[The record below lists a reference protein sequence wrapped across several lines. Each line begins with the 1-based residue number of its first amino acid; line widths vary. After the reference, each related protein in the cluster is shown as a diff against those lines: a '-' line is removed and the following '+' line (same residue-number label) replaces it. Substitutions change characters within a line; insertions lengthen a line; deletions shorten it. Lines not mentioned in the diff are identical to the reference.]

1 MQLMHIGGIDLNLAV
16 VLHAL
21 LEERSVSRAGRRV
34 GLSQSATSH
43 ALSRLRDILKDPLF
57 VRTPRGLVPT
67 ARATEIAGTLAESL
81 AGVERALFA
90 PSAFD
95 AATAKRTFRI
105 GSSDYADHVVMP
117 SLMERLAR
125 DAPGM
130 DVWTHSWPT
139 DPVSALANGDVDL
152 FTAPTGVIEGALSA
166 TLWDDHFVSVC
177 RRGHPLLRGTITA
190 KRYAETPHVLI
201 APTGR
206 PGGHVDLALAKRGLT
221 RRIAFMTPSFI
232 VAPHIIAKTDYVL
245 TIASRVA
252 KTLPKTLG
260 LVTFQPPVTV
270 PGFTMAMYWHT
281 RHATDPAH
289 VYLRETLSNA
299 SSKL

>member
-1 MQLMHIGGIDLNLAV
+1 MQRMHIAGIDLNLAV

-21 LEERSVSRAGRRV
+21 LEERSVSRAGQRV

-57 VRTPRGLVPT
+57 VRTPRGFVPT
-67 ARATEIAGTLAESL
+67 ARASELAATLAEGL
-81 AGVERALFA
+81 ASVERAMFA
-90 PSAFD
+90 PAAFD
-95 AATAKRTFRI
+95 ATTAKRTFRI

-117 SLMERLAR
+117 SLMEQLAS

-139 DPVSALANGDVDL
+139 DPVAALANGDVDL
-152 FTAPTGVIEGALSA
+152 FTAPTGVIQGVTSA
-166 TLWDDHFVSVC
+166 PLWDDHFVSVC
-177 RRGHPLLRGTITA
+177 RRGHPLLRGKLTA
-190 KRYAETPHVLI
+190 KRYADANHVLI

-206 PGGHVDLALAKRGLT
+206 PGGGVDVALAERGLA
-221 RRIAFMTPSFI
+221 RRVAFMTPSFF
-232 VAPHIIAKTDYVL
+232 VAPHIVAKTDFIL

-252 KTLPKTLG
+252 STLPKSLG
-260 LVTFQPPVTV
+260 LVTFTPPVSV
-270 PGFTMAMYWHT
+270 PGFTMAMYWHA

-289 VYLRETLSNA
+289 QYLRDALSRA